1 MPHSTQTGDYWVQ
14 EFQVDQSDID
24 HLYNALLELETPL
37 SVDEMA
43 LVLVRYRVQ
52 QEASR
57 PPERDGKGE
66 LYRPQ
71 NTYEIGDII
80 IFSALDFTTGEVV
93 DSRPGRNPDYGDF
106 TVLKVKLPDEHL
118 REFACDLKVEH
129 TLNESGD
136 QSSPGDEGT
145 QRSPEEIF
153 IEYGGYVAEALQDR
167 LAMNDD
173 LVRLAGRWFPRSLLA
188 DVNPG
193 HLNLAEAVLD
203 INGGGPMTTPEILE
217 TAGILESTN
226 ERLAEFSLNYGL
238 QQDERFDEV
247 GAAGQVV
254 WFLRRL
260 EPADVQRTPPRLQY
274 QPIDTDL
281 ADLLTPELRSLE
293 AEIGDEHSD
302 LPVEKGNR
310 PDEVTILLTYNHR
323 RAGTLPLSSQ
333 LRMMF
338 PTAYEAPRI
347 RFTLLDP
354 ETDEELPA
362 WVVRPGRYVYGLGEW
377 FDRQELLTGCYLTI
391 RSTERPGVVEIDYA
405 RRRPRKEWVLTAFVD
420 QNRLR
425 FENEQYPIGF
435 EYDDLMIVK
444 ASDHEDLDRLWK
456 QLAGRDTPLEKLMED
471 ICAEL
476 AGLNPQGNVHAKTL
490 YSTVNLVRRC
500 PPAPIFARLVASPR
514 FEHVGGP
521 YWQLNSQNAG
531 DKAG

>member
-1 MPHSTQTGDYWVQ
+1 MPHSTQTEDYWVQ

-24 HLYNALLELETPL
+24 HLYNVLLELETPL

-52 QEASR
+52 QEASKPTKR
-57 PPERDGKGE
+57 EGQGD
-66 LYRPQ
+66 LYQPQ
-71 NTYEIGDII
+71 NSYEVGDTIN
-80 IFSALDFTTGEVV
+80 FSALDFAVGEVV

-106 TVLKVKLPDEHL
+106 TVLKVKLPNEQI
-118 REFACDLKVEH
+118 REFACDLEGEH
-129 TLNESGD
+129 VLNESGD
-136 QSSPGDEGT
+136 LVASEDDQAG
-145 QRSPEEIF
+145 QSPEEIF
-153 IEYGGYVAEALQDR
+153 IEYGGYVAETLQDQ
-167 LAMNDD
+167 LAMHDD

-203 INGGGPMTTPEILE
+203 VSGGGPMTTPEIIE
-217 TAGILESTN
+217 MAGILESTN

-247 GAAGQVV
+247 GSAGQVV
-254 WFLRRL
+254 WFLKRL
-260 EPADVQRTPPRLQY
+260 EPDNVQQTPPRLQY
-274 QPIDTDL
+274 HATEPVR
-281 ADLLTPELRSLE
+281 ADLLTPELRSLIE
-293 AEIGDEHSD
+293 EIGDEHSD
-302 LPVEKGNR
+302 LPVDKGPR
-310 PDEVTILLTYNHR
+310 PEEVTILLTYNHL

-354 ETDEELPA
+354 ETGEELPA
-362 WVVRPGRYVYGLGEW
+362 WVVRADRYVYGLREW

-425 FENEQYPIGF
+425 FENQQYAIGF

-444 ASDHEDLDRLWK
+444 AGDDGDIDRLWK
-456 QLAGRDTPLEKLMED
+456 QVSDRNTPLEKIMED

-476 AGLNPQGNVHAKTL
+476 AALNPQGNVHAKTL
-490 YSTVNLVRRC
+490 YSTVNLIRRC
-500 PPAPIFARLVASPR
+500 PPAPIFARLVEFSQ

-521 YWQLNSQNAG
+521 YWRLNRENIG
-531 DKAG
+531 N

>member
-14 EFQVDQSDID
+14 EFQVDQSDVD
-24 HLYNALLELETPL
+24 HLYNVLLELETPL
-37 SVDEMA
+37 SADEMA
-43 LVLVRYRVQ
+43 LVLVRHRVQ
-52 QEASR
+52 QEAR
-57 PPERDGKGE
+57 RLPEHAGQGK
-66 LYRPQ
+66 LYQPQ
-71 NTYEIGDII
+71 NVYEVGDRI
-80 IFSALDFTTGEVV
+80 IFSALDFTSGKVV
-93 DSRPGRNPDYGDF
+93 DSRPGCNPDYGDF
-106 TVLKVKLPDEHL
+106 TVLKVRLPGERL
-118 REFACDLKVEH
+118 REFACGLKVEH
-129 TLNESGD
+129 VLNELGER
-136 QSSPGDEGT
+136 SSSEDEPAR
-145 QRSPEEIF
+145 QSPEQIF
-153 IEYGGYVAEALQDR
+153 IEYGGYVAESLQDH
-167 LAMNDD
+167 LKQHSD

-217 TAGILESTN
+217 QAGILESTN

-247 GAAGQVV
+247 GSAGQVV
-254 WFLRRL
+254 WFLKRL
-260 EPADVQRTPPRLQY
+260 EPDDVQRTPPRLQY
-274 QPIDTDL
+274 RPVDTEQV
-281 ADLLTPELRSLE
+281 DLLTPELRDLE

-302 LPVEKGNR
+302 LPVEKGYR
-310 PDEVTILLTYNHR
+310 PDEVTIRLTYNHR

-333 LRMMF
+333 LQMMF

-354 ETDEELPA
+354 EMGEELPA
-362 WVVRPGRYVYGLGEW
+362 WVVRPDRYVYGLREW

-391 RSTERPGVVEIDYA
+391 RSTDRPGVVEIDYA
-405 RRRPRKEWVLTAFVD
+405 RRRARKEWVLTAFVD

-425 FENEQYPIGF
+425 FENQQYPIGF

-444 ASDHEDLDRLWK
+444 ASDPADIDRLWK
-456 QLAGRDTPLEKLMED
+456 QVSDRNTPLEKLMED

-476 AGLNPQGNVHAKTL
+476 AELNPQGNIHAKTL

-521 YWQLNSQNAG
+521 YWQLNGKNA
-531 DKAG
+531 DH